1 MLPHRSQGVTER
13 FNEYENDVNHKYVM
27 CNGLTVTRQPR
38 HQKHLEGSDVRKS
51 VTVWAA
57 ELGET

>member
-1 MLPHRSQGVTER
+1 MHMLPHRSRGVTER

-38 HQKHLEGSDVRKS
+38 HRKHQMTAGTWGSQ
-51 VTVWAA
+51 
-57 ELGET
+57 